1 MASKS
6 GLSQEDYEKTLSN
19 FDPYQYVKDVK
30 AKEIFIYLGGADK
43 IIRSEH
49 GIELLDEFK
58 AHHNNFKIK
67 FYPYADH
74 CSSIYFTLR
83 DQTKIQL
90 S

>member
-1 MASKS
+1 MKKEQEEILDYIDKSTSKID
-6 GLSQEDYEKTLSN
+6 QTIKKIEEK
-19 FDPYQYVKDVK
+19 
-30 AKEIFIYLGGADK
+30 
-43 IIRSEH
+43 
-49 GIELLDEFK
+49 IELLEEFK